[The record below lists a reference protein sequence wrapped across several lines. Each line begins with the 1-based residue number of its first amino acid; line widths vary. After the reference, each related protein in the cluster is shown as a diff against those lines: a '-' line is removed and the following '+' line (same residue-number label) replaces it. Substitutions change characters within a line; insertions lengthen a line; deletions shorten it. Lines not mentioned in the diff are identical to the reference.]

1 MADLPTSLPPGY
13 LMYARSPD
21 FTPENLPDALRAGH
35 TTKAGV
41 WGVVRVIEGRL
52 KLTYLDPESERILDP
67 QTRGLLL
74 PEQPHFVT
82 PIGTMKMN
90 CSPIAGCTRR

>member
-41 WGVVRVIEGRL
+41 WGLLRVTAGAVRFAMEPPRDEVVVARVGETVVIPTQLRHHVEFVEPGRFHVEF
-52 KLTYLDPESERILDP
+52 YRAS
-67 QTRGLLL
+67 
-74 PEQPHFVT
+74 
-82 PIGTMKMN
+82 
-90 CSPIAGCTRR
+90 